1 MNKFNIAIVFSA
13 VVLIYACTP
22 YEEDGIDLP
31 DGPSAT
37 FSWSYLENDSNR
49 VVLTGL
55 SSEDSFLHLWE
66 FGNGLTSVLESDT
79 AFYPQAG
86 EYEVT
91 YTVHNAG
98 GMSQSSQM
106 VSISQTLELPCDGEL
121 ELLTGCDNQKT
132 WVFSSEIAA
141 IAVGPDP
148 YSTSWDSS
156 PQGGLVD
163 EQYDDSYQ
171 FSFDGEFIYNN
182 NGGTVN
188 PYEGYVVNELEVP
201 ELTFLY
207 SEGTGTSGENQ
218 IIIPTVDE
226 FCWFIGTWDSGPAY
240 DIVELTE
247 TRLVLHSTQR
257 NGDCTQ
263 GDGFFTY
270 IFVAQ

>member
-1 MNKFNIAIVFSA
+1 MNKFNLAIVFSA
-13 VVLIYACTP
+13 VVFIYACTP
-22 YEEDGIDLP
+22 SEEDGVELP
-31 DGPSAT
+31 EGPSAT
-37 FSWSYLENDSNR
+37 FSWSYLENDSNS
-49 VVLTGL
+49 VVFSGL

-98 GMSQSSQM
+98 GMAQSSQTI
-106 VSISQTLELPCDGEL
+106 SISQTLELPCEGNL
-121 ELLTGCDNQKT
+121 ALLTGCDNQKT

-148 YSTSWDSS
+148 YSTSWFSS

-171 FSFDGEFIYNN
+171 FTFDGGYIYNN

-188 PYEGYVVNELEVP
+188 PFEGYVVNELAVP
-201 ELTFLY
+201 ELTFLF

-263 GDGFFTY
+263 GEGFFTY

>member
-98 GMSQSSQM
+98 DVTIFSNGIYFTDSRT
-106 VSISQTLELPCDGEL
+106 TL
-121 ELLTGCDNQKT
+121 
-132 WVFSSEIAA
+132 
-141 IAVGPDP
+141 
-148 YSTSWDSS
+148 
-156 PQGGLVD
+156 
-163 EQYDDSYQ
+163 
-171 FSFDGEFIYNN
+171 
-182 NGGTVN
+182 
-188 PYEGYVVNELEVP
+188 
-201 ELTFLY
+201 
-207 SEGTGTSGENQ
+207 
-218 IIIPTVDE
+218 
-226 FCWFIGTWDSGPAY
+226 
-240 DIVELTE
+240 
-247 TRLVLHSTQR
+247 
-257 NGDCTQ
+257 
-263 GDGFFTY
+263 
-270 IFVAQ
+270 